1 MLTAWNH
8 KLDLVLGIL
17 CVFLGGCRSSATF
30 AIEPPV
36 TQTLTPLLLT
46 LPNSPVPFRGS
57 DGNTH
62 LVYELWL
69 TNFSGGEAD
78 IRQVNI
84 LGDGMPLAT
93 LKKRDIDNRLLPAG
107 TRQPSR
113 GTIAPSTQALL
124 FVHIVL
130 PQGSPVPQKLSHQVA
145 AHFDA
150 APPGHRPITGY
161 LANSPVDN
169 QPVVTIGS
177 PLHGDRYI
185 SADSC
190 CDATRH
196 TQAALAVNGQVWV
209 AQRYAVDW
217 EQLDDENRIYAGPR
231 EALSSYKIYGQQVYA
246 VASGAVVT
254 AINNQP
260 EQPPG
265 RFPSGLTLDQADGNA
280 VIEDL
285 GGGAWAVYAHMQPGS
300 VTVHQGDQILRGQ
313 VIGLVGNSG
322 NTIAPHLHFQVGSTP
337 LSLASNGLP
346 YEIDSYHITGVSP
359 GTKAFDEAEANGTPL
374 DVKPVSPPKA
384 VANALPLDQLI
395 ISFP

>member
-78 IRQVNI
+78 IRLINI

-93 LKKRDIDNRLLPAG
+93 LKRRDIDNRLLPAG

-113 GTIAPSTQALL
+113 GTIAPSAQALL

-150 APPGHRPITGY
+150 PPPGHRHITGY
-161 LANSPVDN
+161 LANSRVDN

-177 PLHGDRYI
+177 PLHGDRYV

-313 VIGLVGNSG
+313 VVGLVGNSG

-337 LSLASNGLP
+337 LALASNGLP
-346 YEIDSYHITGVSP
+346 YEIDSYRITGVSP

-374 DVKPVSPPKA
+374 DVKPLSPPKA

>member
-1 MLTAWNH
+1 
-8 KLDLVLGIL
+8 
-17 CVFLGGCRSSATF
+17 
-30 AIEPPV
+30 
-36 TQTLTPLLLT
+36 
-46 LPNSPVPFRGS
+46 
-57 DGNTH
+57 
-62 LVYELWL
+62 
-69 TNFSGGEAD
+69 
-78 IRQVNI
+78 
-84 LGDGMPLAT
+84 
-93 LKKRDIDNRLLPAG
+93 
-107 TRQPSR
+107 
-113 GTIAPSTQALL
+113 
-124 FVHIVL
+124 
-130 PQGSPVPQKLSHQVA
+130 VA

-150 APPGHRPITGY
+150 APPGHRHITGY

-169 QPVVTIGS
+169 QPAVTIGP

-217 EQLDDENRIYAGPR
+217 EQLDENRIYAGPR

-246 VASGAVVT
+246 VADGAVVT
-254 AINNQP
+254 AITNQP

-322 NTIAPHLHFQVGSTP
+322 NTIAPHLHFQVASTP
-337 LSLASNGLP
+337 LSLASDGLP
-346 YEIDSYHITGVSP
+346 YEIDSYRITGVSP

-374 DVKPVSPPKA
+374 DVKPLSPPKA

-395 ISFP
+395 LSFP